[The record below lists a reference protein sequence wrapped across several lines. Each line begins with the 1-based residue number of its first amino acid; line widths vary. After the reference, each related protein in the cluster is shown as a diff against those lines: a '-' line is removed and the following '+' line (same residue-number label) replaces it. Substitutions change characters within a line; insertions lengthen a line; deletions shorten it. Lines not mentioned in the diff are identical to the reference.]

1 MRYSVHN
8 VFRGGF
14 DYYDGP
20 DVTPIN
26 DDQPTPAFDSSIRT
40 QLGIPASLAGRP
52 LPANASIRGH
62 GPTAQGAVS
71 SGKRGSWS
79 NTAARSAA
87 IPSGIGAAL
96 GLDESTGRLLQAAV
110 GIAGFVGIF
119 YLITFFSDKERKRG
133 R

>member
-8 VFRGGF
+8 VMRGGF

-26 DDQPTPAFDSSIRT
+26 DDQPTPSFDSSIRT
-40 QLGIPASLAGRP
+40 PLGIPASLAGRP
-52 LPANASIRGH
+52 LPPNASIRGH
-62 GPTAQGAVS
+62 GATAQGAVS

-79 NTAARSAA
+79 TTAARNGGM
-87 IPSGIGAAL
+87 PSGIGAAL
-96 GLDESTGRLLQAAV
+96 GLDDSTSRMLQAVV
-110 GIAGFVGIF
+110 GIVGFAGIF
-119 YLITFFSDKERKRG
+119 YLITRFGDRERKRV